1 MYNTPILFLI
11 FSRPDTTE
19 QVFQRIRAIKPS
31 RLYVAA
37 DAPRDN
43 RPDEAKRCAETRSII
58 DRIDWDCELK
68 TL

>member
-19 QVFQRIRAIKPS
+19 RVFQRIRAIKPS

-43 RPDEAKRCAETRSII
+43 RPDEA
-58 DRIDWDCELK
+58 
-68 TL
+68 